1 MTEERSI
8 DPFACDGRT
17 GTKGPQKQII
27 PSTEARI
34 RTWFERTWND
44 GEKSAVE
51 ELMSNEAEVLG
62 LGTSVMNPTAF
73 IETQRAFHQTFD
85 QILVE
90 VVDLV
95 CGEDEGAGHA
105 RFSALHRASGRE
117 VDVLF
122 SFAVRFEEGRIIW
135 LRHVFDFTALLSQ
148 IGTLDPRAVG
158 LIFNF

>member
-1 MTEERSI
+1 MDSL
-8 DPFACDGRT
+8 ACQGKPVPRI
-17 GTKGPQKQII
+17 PQH
-27 PSTEARI
+27 PGFPDTEARI
-34 RTWFERTWND
+34 QTWFKRAWNE
-44 GEKSAVE
+44 GEKSAVG
-51 ELMSNEAEVLG
+51 ELMSTEAEVLG

-73 IETQRAFHQTFD
+73 IETQRAFHQSFD

-122 SFAVRFEEGRIIW
+122 SFAVRFEDGRIIW

-148 IGTLDPRAVG
+148 LGTLDPRAVG